1 MGDNGRLPRLRVE
14 VVWDDIRAVDA
25 DVHVVGH
32 YQGVLPQHAE
42 RMLDEAVSGA
52 TPAAAAA
59 PEHLVITELTRRG
72 ALRGALCDLAFI
84 PWGRNRVVLV
94 AGMGT
99 PGSFRVKELSKLTAA
114 VASTVGHLVDR
125 PTLATVLIGAGAGNL
140 GVAQCV
146 DSVLDGLRDG
156 FEADPSLRLQ
166 CVRIVEYA
174 LDRALEIHERIATMA
189 GKGER
194 GVAIDVQPLVE
205 GVGGTIPSHFRFSML
220 LAAVA
225 RTSGLPATS
234 PTREI
239 FSELIKDL
247 ASRGEAEIVELQN
260 DLAGELRKHQ
270 ELRRLALRS
279 FPIAQAPDR
288 ADRREVPTR
297 LVFCFEGAHVRSS
310 AITDTVTVTQRDV
323 PISPGLLQEIASRLS
338 NPDEAKSAKTD
349 SVHRLGRHAYTL
361 LVHPDLEERF
371 RSECTRILE
380 VDQPMAAVPWEM
392 LVPADGERPLS
403 VAGPVARQLRT
414 SYSPRAE
421 DARQRTVKRAL
432 VIGDPADGAAQLE
445 DARKEARAVYDI
457 LDAHGIQTVLRI
469 GPAMTLNPPEPPA
482 EPAGFFDTL
491 VLLLQE
497 EFDLVHFCG
506 HAIYVADQPDFIGW
520 VFADQEIL
528 AAKYLQQMR
537 RPPLL
542 VFANACNSA
551 NLTGQIVQAATGRT
565 PQEAGRRD
573 TAMAAVGLA
582 DEFFRRGIRDY
593 IGTGATVGSVPAAEF
608 ATELYTAL
616 FADHEPLGE
625 AVRRARGKLYAKRAE
640 YGAVWGLYQHYGDP
654 LRVVG

>member
-1 MGDNGRLPRLRVE
+1 MLPQLRVE

-32 YQGVLPQHAE
+32 YHGVLPQHAE
-42 RMLDEAVSGA
+42 RALDEAVSGVQGD
-52 TPAAAAA
+52 AA
-59 PEHLVITELTRRG
+59 PGQLVITELTRRG
-72 ALRGALCDLAFI
+72 ALRGALCDLSFV
-84 PWGRNRVVLV
+84 PWGRDRVVLV

-99 PGSFRVKELSKLTAA
+99 PGSFRVKELSKLMAA

-146 DSVLDGLRDG
+146 DSVLDGLRDA
-156 FEADPSLRLQ
+156 FEAEPSLRIR

-174 LDRALEIHERIATMA
+174 LDRALEIHERLMA
-189 GKGER
+189 MAAKAER
-194 GVAIDVQPLVE
+194 GVTIDVQPLVE

-225 RTSGLPATS
+225 RTSGLPAAS

-239 FSELIKDL
+239 FSELLKDL
-247 ASRGEAEIVELQN
+247 SARGEAEIVELQK
-260 DLAGELRKHQ
+260 DLAGELQKHQ

-279 FPIAQAPDR
+279 FPISQPSDCT
-288 ADRREVPTR
+288 DRREVPTR
-297 LVFCFEGAHVRSS
+297 LVFSFEGAHVRSS

-338 NPDEAKSAKTD
+338 NPDEARSAKVD

-371 RSECTRILE
+371 KSECTRILE

-392 LVPADGERPLS
+392 LVPEDAEQPLS
-403 VAGPVARQLRT
+403 VSGPLARQLRT
-414 SYSPRAE
+414 TYSPRAE
-421 DARQRTVKRAL
+421 DSRQRTVKRAL
-432 VIGDPADGAAQLE
+432 VIGDPADGAAQLP
-445 DARKEARAVYDI
+445 DARKEAQAVYDI
-457 LDAHGIQTVLRI
+457 LTAHKIDTVLRI
-469 GPAMTLNPPEPPA
+469 GPVMTLDPPAAPA

-551 NLTGQIVQAATGRT
+551 NLTGQIVQAVSGRT
-565 PQEAGRRD
+565 PQEASRRD
-573 TAMAAVGLA
+573 AAMAAVGLA

-593 IGTGATVGSVPAAEF
+593 VGTGAPVASVPAAAF

-616 FADHEPLGE
+616 FADHETIGE
-625 AVRRARGKLYAKRAE
+625 AMRRAREKLYAKRDQ
-640 YGAVWGLYQHYGDP
+640 YGAAWGLYQHYGDP
-654 LRVVG
+654 LRVVS

>member
-1 MGDNGRLPRLRVE
+1 MLPQLRIE

-42 RMLDEAVSGA
+42 RLLDEAVSGA
-52 TPAAAAA
+52 QGGADPG
-59 PEHLVITELTRRG
+59 HLVITELTRRG
-72 ALRGALCDLAFI
+72 ALRGALCDLAFV
-84 PWGRNRVVLV
+84 PWGRDRVVLV

-99 PGSFRVKELSKLTAA
+99 PGSFRVKELSKLMAA

-146 DSVLDGLRDG
+146 DSVLDGFRDA
-156 FEADPSLRLQ
+156 FEADPFLRLR

-174 LDRALEIHERIATMA
+174 LDRALEIHERATAMA
-189 GKGER
+189 AKGER
-194 GVAIDVQPLVE
+194 GVTIDVQPLVE

-225 RTSGLPATS
+225 RTSGLPAAS

-239 FSELIKDL
+239 FSELLQDL
-247 ASRGEAEIVELQN
+247 PSRGEAEIVNLQN
-260 DLAGELRKHQ
+260 DLAGELRKH
-270 ELRRLALRS
+270 EGLRRLALRS
-279 FPIAQAPDR
+279 FPIAQAMER
-288 ADRREVPTR
+288 VDRREVPTR

-323 PISPGLLQEIASRLS
+323 PVSPGLLQEIAARLS
-338 NPDEAKSAKTD
+338 NPDDARSAKVD
-349 SVHRLGRHAYTL
+349 SVQRLGRHAYTL

-371 RSECTRILE
+371 KGECTRVLE

-392 LVPADGERPLS
+392 LVPADGDRPLS
-403 VAGPVARQLRT
+403 VSGPLARQLRT

-432 VIGDPADGAAQLE
+432 VIGDPADGAAQLP
-445 DARKEARAVYDI
+445 DARTEALAVYEI
-457 LDAHGIQTVLRI
+457 LTKHGIETVLRV
-469 GPAMTLNPPEPPA
+469 GPAQTLDPPEPPA

-497 EFDLVHFCG
+497 DFDLVHFCG

-551 NLTGQIVQAATGRT
+551 SLTGQIVQAATGRS
-565 PQEAGRRD
+565 PQDSSRRD

-608 ATELYTAL
+608 ATQLYTAL
-616 FADHEPLGE
+616 FADHATIGD
-625 AVRRARGKLYAKRAE
+625 AVRRGREKLYANRGD

-654 LRVVG
+654 LRVVGAAGIR